1 MIMID
6 PDPHFAAGTSQ
17 PELRTMRVAY
27 YISSHGY
34 GHAAR
39 QQPIIQDLIQHGV
52 QVYVGTA
59 APEKFFRHTAGYHHE
74 YYDIGM
80 LQADALSFDVERTL
94 KWYADFLATSSDM
107 IRREVDFIRD
117 QGIQMVV
124 GDMPPIAFEIAE
136 RAGIPSIAITHF
148 TWDWVYDYYMPNFPQ
163 YSYLI
168 GLIRAAYQKATL
180 ALQMQIP
187 IPHEFDMFRV
197 VEPIPL
203 VHNPISR
210 TRDEIRQEFGVPEGW
225 RMALLTMGG
234 HEWGNSDIRALKQL
248 REWIFLVMPGAW
260 DQVRDAPDRFRM
272 VPNGYMDYHNLIAH
286 ADVVVGKA
294 GGSTVAEVIGHQTP
308 MLYTLPDNW
317 RESGLL
323 DRTLREYGA
332 ARRVNLQA
340 FTAGEWV
347 HELETFANQ
356 THQWR
361 PVVRNGAEIASIR
374 IRMLLDHL

>member
-1 MIMID
+1 
-6 PDPHFAAGTSQ
+6 
-17 PELRTMRVAY
+17 MRVAY

-39 QQPIIQDLIQHGV
+39 QQPVIQHLIQHGI

-59 APEKFFRHTAGYHHE
+59 APEKFFRNVAGYHHE

-94 KWYADFLATSSDM
+94 KWYADFLTTRSDM

-117 QGIQMVV
+117 QGIRLVV
-124 GDMPPIAFEIAE
+124 ADMPPIAFEIAE
-136 RAGIPSIAITHF
+136 QAGIPSIAMTHF
-148 TWDWVYDYYMPNFPQ
+148 TWDWVYEHYMTDFPQ
-163 YSYLI
+163 FRYLI
-168 GLIRAAYQKATL
+168 GLIREAYQRATL

-187 IPHEFDMFRV
+187 IPHEFDMFRL

-203 VHNPISR
+203 VHNPINRSR
-210 TRDEIRQEFGVPEGW
+210 DAIRHEFGVPDGW

-234 HEWGNSDIRALKQL
+234 HDWGSSDIRALKKL

-272 VPNGYMDYHNLIAH
+272 IPNGYLDFHNLIAH

-308 MLYTLPDNW
+308 MLYTLQDNW
-317 RESGLL
+317 REAALL
-323 DRTLREYGA
+323 DRSLQQYGA
-332 ARRVNLQA
+332 AKRIDLRA
-340 FTAGEWV
+340 FTSGEWV
-347 HELETFANQ
+347 AELEAFVDQ
-356 THQWR
+356 EHSWV
-361 PVVRNGAEIASIR
+361 PVVRNGAEIASYR
-374 IRMLLDHL
+374 IRMLLDQL